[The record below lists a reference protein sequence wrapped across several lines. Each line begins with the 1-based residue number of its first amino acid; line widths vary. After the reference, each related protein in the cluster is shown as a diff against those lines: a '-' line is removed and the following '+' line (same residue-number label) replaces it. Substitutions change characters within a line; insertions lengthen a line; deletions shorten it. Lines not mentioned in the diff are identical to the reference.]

1 MPANSVLELLA
12 AQSAA
17 KLQAMEHAIDEQIAD
32 LRSQREL
39 VGRALTEKGVRP
51 KTTPNSNGDAKPSKR
66 RKQRNS
72 RTGSSSVIRQIFLE
86 QPERVW
92 MPIEVINK
100 AHERGVSSTAQ
111 AIRVQLRRMGEQGFL
126 ERGPGGTGWRLAA
139 ASNGSAGEPYAEAN
153 KTSSPKADGP
163 EGDEDVG

>member
-1 MPANSVLELLA
+1 MPANSVLQFLA
-12 AQSAA
+12 SQSAA

-32 LRSQREL
+32 LRSQRDL

-51 KTTPNSNGDAKPSKR
+51 KTTPNGNGDAKPSKR

-72 RTGSSSVIRQIFLE
+72 RTGSSSVIRSIFLE

-92 MPIEVINK
+92 MPIEIINE

-126 ERGPGGTGWRLAA
+126 DRGPGGTGWRLTA
-139 ASNGSAGEPYAEAN
+139 ASNGSAGEPHVVAN
-153 KTSSPKADGP
+153 ETSSPTARSAR
-163 EGDEDVG
+163 GDEDVG